1 MTKKEVA
8 RYRTLLGFNLAFL
21 PGGASYLPFATG
33 VTIDNTAPA
42 VGDTLTGGYIYG
54 DPQGDPEGVTLF
66 RWLKETGAG
75 TGIYTGVAGGNTT
88 QYTIVQEDLG
98 LRFIFE
104 VLPVSTVS
112 PFVGTAA
119 QSSPTAPV
127 VAGVFNPNNIL
138 SLRTW
143 AKIRDD
149 STVTVSGTA
158 PNELIDKI
166 FDSSLRYTNFWVPGL
181 AGAQKPLYQGNRAVF
196 DGSIMTLTVSTTKDL
211 EIQQGDARTFAIV
224 FAGDSAPSQFYG
236 LWEDTGTYTLH
247 NQTNGLGL
255 RDFTGTGDATTYY
268 FHTGDPRL
276 FDNNLHVLLI
286 RGSAANGVKV
296 RLDDDEETDAV
307 NRFSLVL
314 TQPQWGRDTLVFQ
327 GEVTEILVFDEFLSD
342 ANSDDLVDF
351 LQTANGL

>member
-8 RYRTLLGFNLAFL
+8 KYRALLGYNLSFL
-21 PGGASYLPFATG
+21 PGGELFLPVALD
-33 VTIDNTAPA
+33 VEIDNTAPA
-42 VGDTLTGGYIYG
+42 VGDTLTGSYTYS
-54 DPQGDPEGVTLF
+54 DPQLDPEGETLF
-66 RWLKETGAG
+66 RWVKETGIG
-75 TGIYTGVAGGNTT
+75 TGVYTGVAGGNTT

-98 LRFIFE
+98 LRFAFE
-104 VLPVSTVS
+104 VLPVSTLS
-112 PFVGTAA
+112 PFVGVAER
-119 QSSPTAPV
+119 SSPTAAV
-127 VAGVFNPNNIL
+127 VPGVFNPNNIL

-166 FDSSLRYTNFWVPGL
+166 FDSSIRYTNFWVPGL
-181 AGAQKPLYQGNRAVF
+181 AGAQKPLYQSNRAVF

-211 EIQQGDARTFAIV
+211 EIEQGDARTFAIV
-224 FAGDSAPSQFYG
+224 FAGDSAPAQFYG
-236 LWEDTGTYTLH
+236 LWEDSGTYTLH

-268 FHTGDPRL
+268 FHAGDARL

-314 TQPQWGRDTLVFQ
+314 TQPQWGRDVLVFQ
-327 GEVTEILVFDEFLSD
+327 GEITEILVFDDFISD
-342 ANSDDLVDF
+342 TDADNLVDF